1 MSCTPCAADVSALIS
16 QQSLLPLLL
25 ATPVT
30 GACVLLAAGRFLPRW
45 AVDGI
50 ATAVTVLG
58 AVLAW
63 LLIHATGAGRLVT
76 WAGGWQPKPNLTV
89 GVVLVADRT
98 NAGIALLISV
108 LATCALL
115 FGWRYFDS
123 VHAHYHA
130 LILLFVGGMTGFA
143 LTGDLFD
150 MFVFFELMGAA
161 AYALTGF
168 KIEDA
173 ESVQGGLN
181 FGVVNSLGAY
191 LCLMGIGL
199 LYARTGQLGLAQ
211 LGTALAG
218 HGADPL
224 VVAAFVLICTGWLV
238 KAAAVPFHFWLADA
252 HAVAPA
258 PVCVLFSGVMA
269 PLGIYGVARIYW
281 VVFHGVLPDAAVHRM
296 LLTVGVL
303 TAVLG
308 SVMCF
313 TQRHIKRLLAY
324 STIAHIG
331 LFLVGLAALSPLG
344 IAGTAVYLAGHATVK
359 AALFLLTG
367 LLLSRYSS
375 VDELDLYG
383 RGTRHRIAGIAFV
396 IAALALAGLPPFGI
410 GLGKS
415 LLDEAGHS
423 VPLTVL
429 TIAVSAIT
437 GGAALRVACRVHFGL
452 GRPPDRESTSDV
464 STGRDEE
471 PDMPSQERTPA
482 TMRVAIALLLICGL
496 LVGVVPGLARAVGPA
511 AAAFAD
517 QRGYWAQALH
527 GVTTAGQAVPETGWT
542 VSGVLLGLL
551 SAGLAV
557 VVAGWALYAHRLPI
571 WLRHPAGALRPVLS
585 GLHRLHSGHIGDY
598 AAWLVCGTGIIAAL
612 MFA

>member
-1 MSCTPCAADVSALIS
+1 VSAL
-16 QQSLLPLLL
+16 LRPEALAPLML
-25 ATPVT
+25 AAPVT
-30 GACVLLAAGRFLPRW
+30 GACVLLAAGRYLPRW
-45 AVDGI
+45 AVDGV

-63 LLIHATGAGRLVT
+63 LLIRATADSRVVT
-76 WAGGWQPKPNLTV
+76 WAGGWQPKPRLTV
-89 GVVLVADRT
+89 GIVLVADRT

-130 LILLFVGGMTGFA
+130 LILLFVSGMTGFA

-168 KIEDA
+168 KIEEA

-191 LCLMGIGL
+191 LCLIGIAL
-199 LYARTGQLGLAQ
+199 LYGRTGQLGLPQ
-211 LGTALAG
+211 LATALAG

-224 VVAAFVLICTGWLV
+224 VLAAFVLICTGWLV
-238 KAAAVPFHFWLADA
+238 KAASVPFHFWLADA

-281 VVFHGVLPDAAVHRM
+281 VVFHGVLPDAAVHRT
-296 LLTVGVL
+296 LL
-303 TAVLG
+303 VLG
-308 SVMCF
+308 LVTALLGSLMCF

-331 LFLVGLAALSPLG
+331 LFLVGVAALSSPG
-344 IAGTAVYLAGHATVK
+344 VAGTTVYLTGHATVK

-367 LLLSRYSS
+367 LLLSRYRS
-375 VDELDLYG
+375 VDELGLYG
-383 RGTRHRIAGIAFV
+383 RGRQHRAAGFAFV
-396 IAALALAGLPPFGI
+396 LGALALAGLPPFGI

-423 VPLTVL
+423 VPLTVV
-429 TIAVSAIT
+429 TIAVSALT
-437 GGAALRVACRVHFGL
+437 GGAALRVALRVYFGL
-452 GRPPDRESTSDV
+452 GDRPDPESTPDEIS
-464 STGRDEE
+464 GRDEE
-471 PDMPSQERTPA
+471 PDMPPPHERTPA
-482 TMRVAIALLLICGL
+482 TMAAAITLLLACGL
-496 LVGVVPGLARAVGPA
+496 VVGVLPALARAVGTA
-511 AAAFAD
+511 AAAFVD
-517 QRGYWAQALH
+517 QRGYVAQALH
-527 GVTTAGQAVPETGWT
+527 GAAAARLSAPETHWT
-542 VSGVLLGLL
+542 TSGVVLGLL
-551 SAGLAV
+551 SAVLACA
-557 VVAGWALYAHRLPI
+557 VAVSALYAHRLPVPV
-571 WLRHPAGALRPVLS
+571 RARARSLRPVVS
-585 GLHRLHSGHIGDY
+585 VLHGLHSGHVGDY
-598 AAWLVCGTGIIAAL
+598 AAWLVFGAAAITCL
-612 MFA
+612 LAV

>member
-1 MSCTPCAADVSALIS
+1 VADVPGLIS
-16 QQSLLPLLL
+16 QHVLLPLLL

-30 GACVLLAAGRFLPRW
+30 AACVLLAAGRFLPRW

-50 ATAVTVLG
+50 ATAGTVLCAG
-58 AVLAW
+58 LAW
-63 LLIHATGAGRLVT
+63 LLIRATGEGRVVT
-76 WAGGWQPKPNLTV
+76 WAGGWQPRPRLTV
-89 GVVLVADRT
+89 GIVLVADRT

-130 LILLFVGGMTGFA
+130 LILLFVSGMTGFA

-191 LCLMGIGL
+191 LGLLGIGL
-199 LYARTGQLGLAQ
+199 LYSRTGELGLAQ

-224 VVAAFVLICTGWLV
+224 VLAAFVLICTGWLV

-269 PLGIYGVARIYW
+269 PLGVYGVARVYW
-281 VVFHGVLPDAAVHRM
+281 VVFRGVLPDAAVHRM
-296 LLTVGVL
+296 LLTIGVL

-308 SVMCF
+308 GVMCV

-331 LFLVGLAALSPLG
+331 LFLVGLSALSTPGL
-344 IAGTAVYLAGHATVK
+344 AGTAVYLVGHAPVK

-367 LLLSRYSS
+367 LLLSRYDS

-383 RGTRHRIAGIAFV
+383 RGRNHRAAGIAFGLG
-396 IAALALAGLPPFGI
+396 ALALAGLPPFGT

-429 TIAVSAIT
+429 TVAVSAVT
-437 GGAALRVACRVHFGL
+437 GGAALRVALRVYFGL
-452 GRPPDRESTSDV
+452 GRPPDPESTADL

-471 PDMPSQERTPA
+471 PDARPPHEGTPA
-482 TMRVAIALLLICGL
+482 SMSAAIALLLTGGL
-496 LVGVVPGLARAVGPA
+496 LAGVLPGLARAVGPA

-517 QRGYWAQALH
+517 QHGYWAQALH
-527 GVTTAGQAVPETGWT
+527 AVGSAVPAAPETHWT
-542 VSGVLLGLL
+542 TSGVLLGLL

-557 VVAGWALYAHRLPI
+557 VVAVWALYAHRLPD
-571 WLRHPAGALRPVLS
+571 WSRHPGRPLRAVLT
-585 GLHRLHSGHIGDY
+585 GLHRLHSGHVGDY
-598 AAWLVCGTGIIAAL
+598 AAWLVLGAAALAAL
-612 MFA
+612 MFAG

>member
-1 MSCTPCAADVSALIS
+1 MSAPIG
-16 QQSLLPLLL
+16 QQALLPLLL

-30 GACVLLAAGRFLPRW
+30 GACVLLAVGRFLPRW
-45 AVDGI
+45 AVDGV
-50 ATAVTVLG
+50 ATAVTALG

-63 LLIHATGAGRLVT
+63 LLIHATGSSRVVT

-123 VHAHYHA
+123 VHAHYQA

-143 LTGDLFD
+143 VTGDLFD
-150 MFVFFELMGAA
+150 MFVFFELMGVT

-181 FGVVNSLGAY
+181 FGVINSLGAY

-199 LYARTGQLGLAQ
+199 IYARTGRLGLAQ

-218 HGADPL
+218 RGTDPL
-224 VVAAFVLICTGWLV
+224 VLAAFVLICTGWLV
-238 KAAAVPFHFWLADA
+238 KAAVVPFHFWLADA

-269 PLGIYGVARIYW
+269 PLGVYGVARVYW

-296 LLTVGVL
+296 LLTMGVL

-331 LFLVGLAALSPLG
+331 LFLVGLSALSPLG
-344 IAGTAVYLAGHATVK
+344 LAGTAVYLVGHAPVK

-367 LLLSRYSS
+367 VLLSRYRS
-375 VDELDLYG
+375 VDELDLHG
-383 RGTRHRIAGIAFV
+383 RGTNHRIAGVAFV
-396 IAALALAGLPPFGI
+396 VAALALAGLPPFGTA
-410 GLGKS
+410 LGKS

-429 TIAVSAIT
+429 TIAVSAVT
-437 GGAALRVACRVHFGL
+437 GGAAVRVALRVHFGL
-452 GRPPDRESTSDV
+452 GRPPDGESTSDV
-464 STGRDEE
+464 STGRDEA
-471 PDMPSQERTPA
+471 PDTQPPQDSTPA
-482 TMRVAIALLLICGL
+482 SMSIAIALLLIGGL

-511 AAAFAD
+511 AAAFVD
-517 QRGYWAQALH
+517 QHGYWAQALH
-527 GVTTAGQAVPETGWT
+527 GVTTAVPDVPAAGWT

-551 SAGLAV
+551 SACLAV
-557 VVAGWALYAHRLPI
+557 VVAGWALYPDRSPA
-571 WLRHPAGALRPVLS
+571 WLRHPAGRLRPVLS
-585 GLHRLHSGHIGDY
+585 GLHRLHSGHVGDY
-598 AAWLVCGTGIIAAL
+598 AAWLVCGTAAVAAL
-612 MFA
+612 LLAG

>member
-1 MSCTPCAADVSALIS
+1 MQA
-16 QQSLLPLLL
+16 LLPLLL
-25 ATPVT
+25 ATPVAA
-30 GACVLLAAGRFLPRW
+30 ACVLLAAGRFLPRW

-50 ATAVTVLG
+50 ATLGTVLG

-63 LLIHATGAGRLVT
+63 LLIRATGEGRVVT
-76 WAGGWQPKPNLTV
+76 WAGGWQPKPRLTV
-89 GVVLVADRT
+89 GIVLVADRT
-98 NAGIALLISV
+98 NAGIVLLISV

-130 LILLFVGGMTGFA
+130 LILLFVSGMTGFA

-173 ESVQGGLN
+173 DSVQGGLN
-181 FGVVNSLGAY
+181 FGVINSLGAY

-199 LYARTGQLGLAQ
+199 LYSRTGQLGLPQ
-211 LGTALAG
+211 LGAALAG
-218 HGADPL
+218 HGSDPL
-224 VVAAFVLICTGWLV
+224 VIAAFVLICAGWLV

-269 PLGIYGVARIYW
+269 PLGVYGVARVYW
-281 VVFHGVLPDAAVHRM
+281 VVFHGVLPDSAVHRM
-296 LLTVGVL
+296 LLTMGVL

-324 STIAHIG
+324 STIAHVG
-331 LFLVGLAALSPLG
+331 LFLIGLSMLSSPG
-344 IAGTAVYLAGHATVK
+344 IAGTAVYLVGHAPVK

-375 VDELDLYG
+375 VDELDLHG
-383 RGTRHRIAGIAFV
+383 RGTRHKVAGFAY
-396 IAALALAGLPPFGI
+396 ALGALALAGLPPFGT

-429 TIAVSAIT
+429 TIAVSAVT
-437 GGAALRVACRVHFGL
+437 GGAAMRVALRVYYGL
-452 GRPPDRESTSDV
+452 GRAPDAESTSDL

-471 PDMPSQERTPA
+471 PDARPPHDSTPVSMSA
-482 TMRVAIALLLICGL
+482 AIALLLVGGL
-496 LVGVVPGLARAVGPA
+496 LVGVLPGLARAVGPA
-511 AAAFAD
+511 AAAFTD

-527 GVTTAGQAVPETGWT
+527 GVTTAAQDAPEAHWT
-542 VSGVLLGLL
+542 LSGVLLGSL
-551 SAGLAV
+551 SAALAV
-557 VVAGWALYAHRLPI
+557 VVAVWALYAHRLPE
-571 WLRHPAGALRPVLS
+571 WSRHPARALRPVLG

-598 AAWLVCGTGIIAAL
+598 AAWLAFGTAALAAL